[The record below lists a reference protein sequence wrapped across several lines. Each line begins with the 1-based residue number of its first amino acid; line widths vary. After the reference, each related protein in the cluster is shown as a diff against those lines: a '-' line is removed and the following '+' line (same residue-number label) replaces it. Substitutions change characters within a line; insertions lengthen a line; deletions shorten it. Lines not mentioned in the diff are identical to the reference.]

1 MKKKALQFRKNR
13 LILHMSFQ
21 KRTSMKLQNIKPP
34 IGRDTYRIGDSDDL
48 VVTENVC
55 ILPSG
60 NFYMEDYG
68 LLIICTSGRA
78 QLEYDGV
85 QTLIKENDLFLY
97 MAHSVASN
105 FLATADFKCRQIWFS
120 RSGLFYINIFTQA
133 SLADI
138 PHLKLNPVIH
148 LTGEEV
154 KLLDNYFNLLISRM
168 KKISTGLYPDI
179 ARALIG
185 TMMLEMLEMMRRS
198 KPEYHVIPD
207 SRQMMAYAPEE
218 NSVSIHKRRITDQ
231 FMRLVEQSD
240 GRIRKVEEYANM
252 LNITPKYLSTV
263 MKEVMNRKPSVFI
276 KLFTMKAIEH
286 RLRYTDM
293 TMQEIANDL
302 KFPNASFFGK
312 YFKEQKGMTPLE
324 FRMRYCAETK
334 RHKK

>member
-13 LILHMSFQ
+13 LILHMSLQ
-21 KRTSMKLQNIKPP
+21 KRTYMKLQNLKPP

-55 ILPSG
+55 TIPSG
-60 NFYMEDYG
+60 TFYMEDYG
-68 LLIICTSGRA
+68 LIIVCTSGRA

-85 QTLIKENDLFLY
+85 LTQMKENDLFLY

-105 FLATADFKCRQIWFS
+105 FMATTDFRCRQIWFS
-120 RSGLFYINIFTQA
+120 RSGLFNINIFTQA

-138 PHLKLNPVIH
+138 PHLKLNPVTH
-148 LTGEEV
+148 LNGEEV
-154 KLLDNYFNLLISRM
+154 KLLDNYFDLIISRM
-168 KKISTGLYPDI
+168 KNISVGLYPDI

-185 TMMLEMLEMMRRS
+185 TMMLEMMEIMRRT
-198 KPEYHVIPD
+198 KPENRAFHD
-207 SRQMMAYAPEE
+207 SMQAMAFAAEE
-218 NSVSIHKRRITDQ
+218 NSGRVHKRRITDQ

-252 LNITPKYLSTV
+252 LNVTPKYLSTV

-276 KLFTMKAIEH
+276 KLFTMRAIEH

-312 YFKEQKGMTPLE
+312 YFKEQMGMTPME
-324 FRMRYCAETK
+324 YRVKYYAKTK
-334 RHKK
+334 R